1 MDWWDQRIKG
11 IWILIG
17 QRLDMLNFI
26 QSCTKLSK
34 ILLGVFR
41 SEEREPR
48 VGRDQTIVF
57 QVAVSFL

>member
-1 MDWWDQRIKG
+1 
-11 IWILIG
+11 
-17 QRLDMLNFI
+17 MLNFI